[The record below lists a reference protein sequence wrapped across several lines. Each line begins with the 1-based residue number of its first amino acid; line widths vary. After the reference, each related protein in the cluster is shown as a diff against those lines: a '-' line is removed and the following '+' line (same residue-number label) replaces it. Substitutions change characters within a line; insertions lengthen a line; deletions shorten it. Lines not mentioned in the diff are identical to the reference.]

1 MGAHSTGYA
10 LTMSEWLRNALH
22 ESLAAYG
29 PAGRDVAGAVTID
42 DLTLEPRVTVRDA
55 ANGAVHAQVEIEV
68 HSPRLAGLPLLDSHA
83 GIGATR
89 EAAEREA
96 FGKLLQGSLHVIA
109 GSLTAHGAD
118 PAQVD
123 CEDWTGER
131 GAWRICSGPVLMTA
145 TRPGAR
151 IDGFAECFEPLSE
164 LFRREMSAGPHWMR
178 VFVGALDGER
188 KASEVVVDGAEWPDA
203 ERLLEDSRWVYP
215 PGYASLRHLLIALP
229 R

>member
-1 MGAHSTGYA
+1 
-10 LTMSEWLRNALH
+10 MSEWLLDALH

-29 PAGRDVAGAVTID
+29 PAGRDVAGAATVD
-42 DLTLEPRVTVRDA
+42 DLTLEPRITVRDA
-55 ANGAVHAQVEIEV
+55 ANGAVHAQVEFEV
-68 HSPRLAGLPLLDSHA
+68 RSPRLAGLPLLDSHA

-96 FGKLLQGSLHVIA
+96 FGKFLQGSLHVIA
-109 GSLTAHGAD
+109 GSLTARGAD

-131 GAWRICSGPVLMTA
+131 GAWRLCSGPVLMTA

-151 IDGFAECFEPLSE
+151 IDGFAECFESLSD
-164 LFRREMSAGPHWMR
+164 LFRREMNAGPHWMR
-178 VFVGALDGER
+178 VFVGAVDGER
-188 KASEVVVDGAEWPDA
+188 KAREVVVDGAEWPDA
-203 ERLLEDSRWVYP
+203 ERLLDGCQWVYP